1 MGKST
6 SPSPEVM
13 FYLLGREFSVLPS
26 VIAELPVH
34 EMMQMWS
41 LFAELQ
47 PKDMGNG
54 K

>member
-6 SPSPEVM
+6 TPTPEIM
-13 FYLLGREFSVLPS
+13 FHLLGREFGVLPS
-26 VIAELPVH
+26 VIAELPVY
-34 EMMQMWS
+34 EVMQMWS
-41 LFAELQ
+41 LSAELQ

>member
-1 MGKST
+1 MGKAT

-13 FYLLGREFSVLPS
+13 FHLLGREFGVLPS
-26 VIAELPVH
+26 VIAELPVY
-34 EMMQMWS
+34 EVMQMWA